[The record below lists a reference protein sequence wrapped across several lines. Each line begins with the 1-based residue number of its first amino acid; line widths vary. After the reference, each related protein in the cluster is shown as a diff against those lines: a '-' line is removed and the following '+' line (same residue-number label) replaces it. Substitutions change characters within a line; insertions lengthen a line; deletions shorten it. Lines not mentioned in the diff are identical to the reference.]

1 MRLKKVNNLR
11 KIVID
16 NYEKIA
22 DEFDKTR
29 KKYLWPELIKISNKV
44 FNGANVLD
52 AGCGNG
58 RLLEGFKNK
67 KINYFGFDNSL
78 NLLNL
83 AKKNYPKNKFKQ
95 IDLFNVEEINNN
107 KYDYIFLV
115 AVILHIPGK
124 ENRLKVI
131 IDLAKKLKKGG
142 TMVISAWDILSQ
154 KKFKKII
161 IKNTIKNFLS
171 LNKFEK
177 NDLLF
182 PWKNNNGKE
191 LSLRYYHAFTIK
203 ELNELANSSGLE
215 KLDIYKA
222 DNNFWLI
229 LKK

>member
-1 MRLKKVNNLR
+1 MKIEKVNNLR

-67 KINYFGFDNSL
+67 NINYLGFDNSE

-83 AKKNYPKNKFKQ
+83 ARKNYPKKKFKQ
-95 IDLFNVEEINNN
+95 IDLFNIEEINNN
-107 KYDYIFLV
+107 EYDYIFLI

-124 ENRLKVI
+124 DNRLKVI
-131 IDLAKKLKKGG
+131 IDLAKKLKKNGIL
-142 TMVISAWDILSQ
+142 VISAWDILNQ
-154 KKFKKII
+154 KKYKKII
-161 IKNTIKNFLS
+161 IKNTIKNFLC

-182 PWKNNNGKE
+182 PWKSNNGKE

-203 ELNELANSSGLE
+203 ELNGLAKNSGLKKE
-215 KLDIYKA
+215 KIYAA